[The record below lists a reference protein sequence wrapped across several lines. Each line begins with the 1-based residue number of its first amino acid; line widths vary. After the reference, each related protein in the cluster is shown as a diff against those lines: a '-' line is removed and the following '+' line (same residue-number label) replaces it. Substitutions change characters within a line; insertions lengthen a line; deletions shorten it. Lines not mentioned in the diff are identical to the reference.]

1 MKKNHIL
8 FLVVFLY
15 ASVSYSQDVF
25 KKVNLNTILNKI
37 TENPKK
43 FTQYRFNKNQ
53 FISILANIESRET
66 QKKSKVII
74 SLPNDKGD
82 FVKFEIFEASAF
94 SKELSSK
101 YPTIKSYVGRSI
113 DGVSK
118 VRLSYAPSQGL
129 HAAISNNKTAT
140 IIIKPSNIKNGSY
153 ISFLRSEMDFQSDF
167 ECETLAEVKKK
178 SKEHAKQA
186 NDGSLR
192 KYRLAIATTAE
203 FSNFYLD
210 GSEVNDAEKTT
221 KVLAAINTSLTRING
236 IFERDFSI
244 TMQLVANND
253 ATIYFDATT
262 DPFSEDFNQELQNTL
277 DIEIGDE
284 NYDVGHLFGYEN
296 NIYGNAGCIACVC
309 TTGSKGSAFT
319 MHSAPDSDNFNMI
332 ASHEFGHQFG
342 GYHVQSSSNCRSS
355 AGLQEVE
362 PGSGSSIM
370 GYAGICN
377 PNVQENPDDYFNY
390 VDIRD
395 VLQWTRSD
403 SSCAEQIVSGN
414 TDPQVNAG
422 DNYTIPRSTAFILEG
437 TGSDAN
443 ADDILSFCWE
453 QNDPE
458 DPNSS
463 DSPSSTWVFGPLYRS
478 KLPVSV
484 PTRYMPQLSDVLA
497 GNLTPTWEVTPSV
510 SRTMDFV
517 LTVRDNALLGAKT
530 ASDEM
535 TVTVDDSFEPFTV
548 TSQNTTETWNVGDNK
563 TITWDVANTNQA
575 PINATTVDVF
585 LSIDGGY
592 TYPYTL
598 ATNST
603 NDGSETIIV
612 PEVAS
617 GTTRGRFMIKAANNI
632 FYAVNATD
640 INIQTSEFVL
650 SFNEN
655 SLNICQPNNAV
666 YSFTY
671 KTFLGFN
678 ETTTFSAENVPFGTN
693 VSFNPSTASINN
705 TEVEITVS
713 GTESIPLGD
722 NAFVIKGTSATA
734 VKQAVINLLVNNAT
748 LDAPILSN
756 PSNNQTN
763 IATSI
768 NLNWSADINAQSYFV
783 EVATDALFTNNI
795 EASNINE
802 NKYSLNNLE
811 FDTTYYWRVKSINSC
826 NESSFSDTFNF
837 STICGAPSAI
847 ITSNPSLNGVDISW
861 TENGNSSNWEIE
873 IVPQG
878 TASTGVGISTN
889 TNFYS
894 ITSLNSSSVYD
905 IYLRSNCSSEST
917 SAWIGPVSFSTLF
930 DFCNDGMFYDT
941 GGPNS
946 NYETNE
952 DIITTITPE
961 DADVVEVNFISFQIE
976 AGWDFMYVY
985 NGNDINAP
993 LIGQYTGNNGPGL
1006 IRSLQGQ
1013 GLTFRFISD
1022 QIISDSGWEATVSCI
1037 TITCPVPANLNATNV
1052 EANSVDLSWTSNGS
1066 ETNWEVE
1073 YGETGFTQ
1081 GNGTVVSTTTNT
1093 YTLTGLTPTTN
1104 YDIYLRANCGTNPGD
1119 DDSFWI
1125 GPITI
1130 ETPCGEFTAPYFYD
1144 VEQQNTGTVEDCW
1157 TSNPPTYNGSYF
1169 WGPRYSY
1176 QYDTETGP
1184 YQAKSG
1190 NLFFA
1195 SYSYNGASSGDVT
1208 ELYSPFI
1215 NIASLNVP
1223 VLDFYTFM
1231 HGTNVGSLHVDIL
1244 NNGVWTDD
1252 VLVIIGEQQTT
1263 ARDLWQNQLVNL
1275 SNFEEKIQIRFRII
1289 AGGNGLN
1296 EIDIDDIGV
1305 IEMPTCPNPTNFE
1318 ISTITDTSIDLN
1330 WLSNGVETT
1339 WELEYGEAG
1348 FIQGNGIKTLVTSN
1362 SFTLD
1367 NLGTQTSYEIYLRA
1381 ICGASPGDDD
1391 SNWVGPVAVETLANF
1406 CNGDHFYDSGGPN
1419 QNHRDNEN
1427 EITVISPISNDYVT
1441 VNFLD
1446 FDLESCCD
1454 RLSIYDGPDV
1464 NSPVLGT
1471 FTGSSLPGPFTSTHS
1486 TGALTFYFT
1495 SDSSVTGR
1503 GWDAEVTCFS
1513 ESCPVP
1519 TNTTVSNIEA
1529 DQVTVNWEAGSAEN
1543 SWEIEYGL
1551 SNFTQGNGT
1560 TIEALNN
1567 IHTLTDLTPS
1577 NIYSY
1582 YLREICGNS
1591 PGDDDSQ
1598 WVGPFSFTTS
1608 CDVLVAPFY
1617 ENFTAFSTP
1626 NCWSEIGGEP
1636 WNFNLNGEYAAAS
1649 AGDGSQI
1656 GTTNYA
1662 WVDGS
1667 YPNGENQISKLKTP
1681 WVDISNLSAP
1691 ALQFSLFSVN
1701 DESET
1706 YNTFKVFVNDD
1717 LGSRIELY
1725 SVQESTDGWK
1735 VYEAELGNLNLS
1747 SKIQIEFFIHENS
1760 PSNSYLNDILI
1771 DEVQI
1776 NEQSILNTD
1785 SDSLVNFKYHP
1796 NPVKDKL
1803 TIQSAKKIT
1812 LIVIY
1817 NILGQEVY
1825 REKQNE
1831 NSLKIEVDFSALS
1844 IGNYLVKVFSQDKVQ
1859 TIRIVK
1865 EMNQ

>member
-101 YPTIKSYVGRSI
+101 YPTVKSYVGRSI

-422 DNYTIPRSTAFILEG
+422 DNYTIPRSTAFILDG

-1022 QIISDSGWEATVSCI
+1022 EIISDSGWEATVSCI

-1169 WGPRYSY
+1169 W
-1176 QYDTETGP
+1176 
-1184 YQAKSG
+1184 A
-1190 NLFFA
+1190 
-1195 SYSYNGASSGDVT
+1195 
-1208 ELYSPFI
+1208 
-1215 NIASLNVP
+1215 
-1223 VLDFYTFM
+1223 
-1231 HGTNVGSLHVDIL
+1231 
-1244 NNGVWTDD
+1244 
-1252 VLVIIGEQQTT
+1252 
-1263 ARDLWQNQLVNL
+1263 
-1275 SNFEEKIQIRFRII
+1275 
-1289 AGGNGLN
+1289 
-1296 EIDIDDIGV
+1296 
-1305 IEMPTCPNPTNFE
+1305 
-1318 ISTITDTSIDLN
+1318 
-1330 WLSNGVETT
+1330 
-1339 WELEYGEAG
+1339 
-1348 FIQGNGIKTLVTSN
+1348 
-1362 SFTLD
+1362 
-1367 NLGTQTSYEIYLRA
+1367 
-1381 ICGASPGDDD
+1381 
-1391 SNWVGPVAVETLANF
+1391 
-1406 CNGDHFYDSGGPN
+1406 
-1419 QNHRDNEN
+1419 
-1427 EITVISPISNDYVT
+1427 
-1441 VNFLD
+1441 
-1446 FDLESCCD
+1446 
-1454 RLSIYDGPDV
+1454 
-1464 NSPVLGT
+1464 
-1471 FTGSSLPGPFTSTHS
+1471 
-1486 TGALTFYFT
+1486 
-1495 SDSSVTGR
+1495 
-1503 GWDAEVTCFS
+1503 
-1513 ESCPVP
+1513 
-1519 TNTTVSNIEA
+1519 
-1529 DQVTVNWEAGSAEN
+1529 
-1543 SWEIEYGL
+1543 
-1551 SNFTQGNGT
+1551 
-1560 TIEALNN
+1560 
-1567 IHTLTDLTPS
+1567 
-1577 NIYSY
+1577 
-1582 YLREICGNS
+1582 
-1591 PGDDDSQ
+1591 
-1598 WVGPFSFTTS
+1598 
-1608 CDVLVAPFY
+1608 
-1617 ENFTAFSTP
+1617 
-1626 NCWSEIGGEP
+1626 
-1636 WNFNLNGEYAAAS
+1636 
-1649 AGDGSQI
+1649 
-1656 GTTNYA
+1656 
-1662 WVDGS
+1662 
-1667 YPNGENQISKLKTP
+1667 
-1681 WVDISNLSAP
+1681 
-1691 ALQFSLFSVN
+1691 
-1701 DESET
+1701 
-1706 YNTFKVFVNDD
+1706 
-1717 LGSRIELY
+1717 
-1725 SVQESTDGWK
+1725 
-1735 VYEAELGNLNLS
+1735 
-1747 SKIQIEFFIHENS
+1747 
-1760 PSNSYLNDILI
+1760 
-1771 DEVQI
+1771 
-1776 NEQSILNTD
+1776 
-1785 SDSLVNFKYHP
+1785 
-1796 NPVKDKL
+1796 
-1803 TIQSAKKIT
+1803 
-1812 LIVIY
+1812 
-1817 NILGQEVY
+1817 
-1825 REKQNE
+1825 
-1831 NSLKIEVDFSALS
+1831 
-1844 IGNYLVKVFSQDKVQ
+1844 
-1859 TIRIVK
+1859 
-1865 EMNQ
+1865 